1 MRKTKLCRD
10 KERIRILS
18 LFPLE
23 NLSQA
28 VRLSSQFSFLEKQ
41 DCQENT
47 LQAATLFP
55 EVISYLVLRNRGSQ
69 TSSPRVRLEF
79 LLWWVCSLWEQRSA
93 AGPLAGE
100 PDPENL
106 SGIWWVVQNTRFPC
120 IESSCFP
127 NICCDA
133 DI

>member
-28 VRLSSQFSFLEKQ
+28 VRLSSQFSSLEKQ

-55 EVISYLVLRNRGSQ
+55 EVISYLVLRNGGSQ

-79 LLWWVCSLWEQRSA
+79 LLWWVCSLGSREAPQGHSLVSLTQKIYL
-93 AGPLAGE
+93 GFDG
-100 PDPENL
+100 
-106 SGIWWVVQNTRFPC
+106 
-120 IESSCFP
+120 SSRTH
-127 NICCDA
+127 NSHA
-133 DI
+133 